1 VARGF
6 FILALFGAALL
17 AQAQQ
22 QQEPPEEDATLIEK
36 KEYTFNPLQAESEI
50 KIGKFYMKKA
60 SYKAAIQRFSEAT
73 KWNPNSPDAWLAL
86 GEAYEKAKDAKNAKQ
101 AYAKYIELAPD
112 AKNAGAI
119 KKKL

>member
-1 VARGF
+1 VARGIW
-6 FILALFGAALL
+6 ILALSCAALF

-101 AYAKYIELAPD
+101 AFAKYIELAPD

>member
-1 VARGF
+1 VARGIWLIAF
-6 FILALFGAALL
+6 TGAALY
-17 AQAQQ
+17 AQAQ

-36 KEYTFNPLQAESEI
+36 KEYTFNPLQAENEI

-60 SYKAAIQRFSEAT
+60 SYKAAIQRFTEAT
-73 KWNPNSPDAWLAL
+73 KWNPNSPEAWLAL
-86 GEAYEKAKDAKNAKQ
+86 GDAYEKGKDLKNAKQ

-112 AKNAGAI
+112 AKNAPAI